1 MIQKETTSWFPSFC
15 KENGYK
21 KLHKYAQAR
30 NLCGKEGQRMPA
42 RKYAGIYENL
52 RMRIV
57 SGEFPLQTTLPSEYA
72 LTAEFSCSR
81 NTVRRAIARLAEE
94 GYVQSVHGKGV
105 VVLYSRGQKRLSTT
119 RLLSFRESAE
129 LLHIPYRTEVIR
141 FDCFCIGEEDAVLTG
156 FPVGSEIF
164 KISRIRYVNGEALCV
179 EHNGFLKSVVGDL
192 TREIAEQ
199 SVYDYIEKVTGETIV
214 TNRRKFTVELADETD
229 RRYLDLGAYNCVAM
243 VSAHTYNADGVM
255 FEYSEIRYRPDK
267 FEFSTGARRQKN

>member
-1 MIQKETTSWFPSFC
+1 
-15 KENGYK
+15 
-21 KLHKYAQAR
+21 
-30 NLCGKEGQRMPA
+30 MPA

-105 VVLYSRGQKRLSTT
+105 VVLYSKELKRLSTT
-119 RLLSFRESAE
+119 HLLSFRESAE

-141 FDCFCIGEEDAVLTG
+141 FDCFCIGEEDAALTG

-179 EHNGFLKSVVGDL
+179 EHNGFLKSVVGNL

-214 TNRRKFTVELADETD
+214 TNRRKFTVELADGTD
-229 RRYLDLGAYNCVAM
+229 RKYLDLGPYNCIAL
-243 VSAHTYNADGVM
+243 VSARTYNADGVL

-267 FEFSTGARRQKN
+267 FEFSAGARRQKN